1 MHHIVEP
8 KVEGSISGLS
18 SDGLWT
24 SGLARR
30 QQGETWGA
38 VKCGLILATPP
49 RGDNASPPAVMLS
62 LKVNLGVDSRLEPV
76 LTDQEEEYI
85 L

>member
-30 QQGETWGA
+30 QQGGGEMRTDTRHA
-38 VKCGLILATPP
+38 AE
-49 RGDNASPPAVMLS
+49 RRRRFPPAVMLS